1 MLEKKTRHSPVRVR
15 DPGSQGPCPLS
26 FSCLIRCQ
34 GRPPKEQ
41 LILHRRRH
49 QSLQQVWHH
58 QSVKRRR
65 SGASKP
71 YPLFRLAYCRRDTH
85 THTRTHIH
93 IWKHM
98 HPQHQHSPYKA
109 HTLHIVRAVH
119 AQVTH
124 SKCSK
129 TLRTLRTP
137 RRIRALQTL
146 QTALHR
152 TRVA

>member
-1 MLEKKTRHSPVRVR
+1 MLEKKTRHTPVRVR

-71 YPLFRLAYCRRDTH
+71 CPLFRLAYCRRDIH
-85 THTRTHIH
+85 TNLCNLYQIHPVSIDTSRTSLPFFDSCAEKNFFNEKKFFKEKIF
-93 IWKHM
+93 
-98 HPQHQHSPYKA
+98 SP
-109 HTLHIVRAVH
+109 LFFRP
-119 AQVTH
+119 
-124 SKCSK
+124 
-129 TLRTLRTP
+129 TP
-137 RRIRALQTL
+137 RVRSPC
-146 QTALHR
+146 
-152 TRVA
+152 